1 MVYFGFQTIH
11 YEKPNH
17 TIRLLNFVLVFRFKY
32 PPVRAPTFRPM
43 SERARE
49 LEVEQ
54 EWLNSILT
62 KNFIKRN
69 SYMYIRNL

>member
-1 MVYFGFQTIH
+1 M
-11 YEKPNH
+11 
-17 TIRLLNFVLVFRFKY
+17 RLLNIVFLFRFKY

-54 EWLNSILT
+54 EWLNFIVT

-69 SYMYIRNL
+69 RFMYIKNLENEHFTPVF